1 MEKTIPAAPQP
12 SAAGEPSAQAV
23 PPKKSSL
30 IGGSIK
36 FLLATKTWSKQA
48 AILRKR
54 GSFPLLRD
62 VLKNHVTS
70 NRVVIPT
77 NIISDHLIA
86 KSIIGHRVI
95 LAATSL
101 TFVYALML
109 FSRGLAVGVKMDAWL
124 NGSLVLSLPLIV
136 YSGTKI
142 LMSWKVLRVFHAE
155 LDGRRN
161 AKAEATALGA
171 NNANS

>member
-1 MEKTIPAAPQP
+1 MEKTIPAATQP
-12 SAAGEPSAQAV
+12 MAVGAQPAQAKA
-23 PPKKSSL
+23 PKNGSF
-30 IGGSIK
+30 IGGSLK

-48 AILRKR
+48 SILRKR
-54 GSFPLLRD
+54 GSFPLLRE
-62 VLKNHVTS
+62 VLKNNVTS

-101 TFVYALML
+101 TFLYSLML
-109 FSRGLAVGVKMDAWL
+109 FSRGLAVGVKMDTWF
-124 NGSLVLSLPLIV
+124 NGSLVLSIPLIV

-142 LMSWKVLRVFHAE
+142 LMSLKVLKAFHAE
-155 LDGRRN
+155 LNERKQAQ
-161 AKAEATALGA
+161 AKVTAKGA
-171 NNANS
+171 INANS